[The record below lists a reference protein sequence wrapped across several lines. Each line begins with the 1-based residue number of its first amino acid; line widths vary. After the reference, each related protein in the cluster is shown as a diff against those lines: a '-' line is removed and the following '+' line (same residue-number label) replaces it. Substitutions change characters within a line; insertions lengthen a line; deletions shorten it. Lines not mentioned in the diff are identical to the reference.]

1 MGAEFH
7 IEFETAGFAEI
18 LESGSVY
25 SLCESK
31 ANEVAVRANANL
43 TEESDGFQVKMVQA
57 HRFGNVKDSR
67 WIGQVYA
74 ADYAAVV
81 AESEHKALS
90 GALK

>member
-1 MGAEFH
+1 MAANIY
-7 IEFETAGFAEI
+7 IEFDTKGFAAI

-31 ANEVAVRANANL
+31 ANEVAARANANL
-43 TEESDGFQVKMVQA
+43 TEESDGFDVKMVQA
-57 HRFGNVKDSR
+57 HGYGKVRDSR

-74 ADYAAVV
+74 TDHAAKV